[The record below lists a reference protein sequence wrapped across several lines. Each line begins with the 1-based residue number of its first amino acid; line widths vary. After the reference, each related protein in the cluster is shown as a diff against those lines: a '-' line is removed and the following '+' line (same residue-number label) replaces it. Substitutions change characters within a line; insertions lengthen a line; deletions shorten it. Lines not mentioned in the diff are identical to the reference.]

1 MVCGTPYLMPL
12 KFPPPIS
19 LHRLLP
25 TTTSHP
31 RLSSPLFPTCT
42 LSVPEK
48 SSYLPTPSL
57 FDPTSIVNSAPS
69 GFHLCFSLSQLAS
82 SEHHSDRLPEPTPLP
97 FASAN
102 LASILNTAPSI
113 TIPLFSPTTWEISS
127 GSASVVFCLA
137 TSDPSLPSR
146 RHLPCVTAT
155 ATAPSNCK
163 HYQPSAHTTT
173 T

>member
-19 LHRLLP
+19 VHRLLP

-69 GFHLCFSLSQLAS
+69 GFHLCSSLSQLAS
-82 SEHHSDRLPEPTPLP
+82 SEHHSDRLPEPTPLL

>member
-12 KFPPPIS
+12 EFPPPIS
-19 LHRLLP
+19 VHRLLP

-69 GFHLCFSLSQLAS
+69 GFHLCSSLSQLAS
-82 SEHHSDRLPEPTPLP
+82 SEHHSDRLPEPTSLL